1 MGVTGIGQGNY
12 QAYYDTLKAYREQQF
27 HKGDMV
33 GYQETTQTCEEW
45 NRTAGKQKDISEYL
59 DMPQG
64 KVNIQQ
70 KEVNLQSG
78 ILGLSVLGNEEQM
91 YTITASYAEDSTV
104 QNPMIEV
111 TASLL
116 DNKGAVQE
124 IKVKVAVTQVDVTG
138 ATQLEMFALCCHGD
152 KQGLTGFSK
161 TGDSY
166 QKLLRETIEGSN
178 CESAENLMDFIGKKQ
193 DWSSLEPKMEQR
205 INSLL
210 EDRIEAAGGVPYN
223 HLAKDGFIDYNGVVF
238 VCDEEHNAICLGNV
252 ADKSQCL
259 IIPLEEGG
267 TLIVNR
273 DNLGDLAKA
282 ISMFS
287 PEDVNRIMR
296 AIAQDAKVQQM
307 KKELDDEEDTIG
319 MAESTQEESGAVQMA
334 EKESDE
340 NKIDEK

>member
-12 QAYYDTLKAYREQQF
+12 QAYYDTLRAYREQQF
-27 HKGDMV
+27 SKGDMV

-70 KEVNLQSG
+70 KEGNLQSG
-78 ILGLSVLGNEEQM
+78 ILGLSVIGNEKPE
-91 YTITASYAEDSTV
+91 
-104 QNPMIEV
+104 
-111 TASLL
+111 
-116 DNKGAVQE
+116 
-124 IKVKVAVTQVDVTG
+124 
-138 ATQLEMFALCCHGD
+138 
-152 KQGLTGFSK
+152 
-161 TGDSY
+161 
-166 QKLLRETIEGSN
+166 
-178 CESAENLMDFIGKKQ
+178 
-193 DWSSLEPKMEQR
+193 
-205 INSLL
+205 
-210 EDRIEAAGGVPYN
+210 VPYN

-252 ADKSQCL
+252 TDKENCL
-259 IIPLEEGG
+259 TIPLSEGG
-267 TLIVNR
+267 CLIVNR

-319 MAESTQEESGAVQMA
+319 MAESTQEENGAVQMV